1 MYRRRFVVNG
11 DDIRSVWK
19 QKTWRG
25 TYGRCN
31 KNNQR
36 YYWLLLLY
44 RLVSTSAEIGQFC
57 GPYSTVQP
65 AKFLSFL
72 RPINLRDI
80 INILLI
86 SFFSVRAVSYGS

>member
-1 MYRRRFVVNG
+1 MYCRRFVVNG

-36 YYWLLLLY
+36 YYWLLLY
-44 RLVSTSAEIGQFC
+44 RLVSTRAVIGQFC